1 MHSKS
6 LSVIA
11 FCLVCL
17 GILAKS
23 MPKRLAGYYLPNS
36 YNTSTK
42 EYDEPPG
49 MSSRKSI
56 SGHFIHKKDPP
67 AITGIEIFFS
77 SSLLTGLYRSQNFSC
92 IVDPFFG
99 WWSDTFQRIRN
110 SELFPLKY
118 TECMVR
124 KHFDSLHCF

>member
-1 MHSKS
+1 MH
-6 LSVIA
+6 LCNPAGGYIRW
-11 FCLVCL
+11 
-17 GILAKS
+17 GIDS
-23 MPKRLAGYYLPNS
+23 IHN
-36 YNTSTK
+36 NTSTK
-42 EYDEPPG
+42 EYDELHG
-49 MSSRKSI
+49 LSSRKSI
-56 SGHFIHKKDPP
+56 SDHYIHKKDPP
-67 AITGIEIFFS
+67 AITGIEIFFI
-77 SSLLTGLYRSQNFSC
+77 SSLLTGLYRSQNFSG

>member
-1 MHSKS
+1 MSRDFGKN
-6 LSVIA
+6 
-11 FCLVCL
+11 
-17 GILAKS
+17 
-23 MPKRLAGYYLPNS
+23 MPKHLAGYYLLNS

-56 SGHFIHKKDPP
+56 SSHFIHKKDPP
-67 AITGIEIFFS
+67 AITDIEIFFF
-77 SSLLTGLYRSQNFSC
+77 SSLLTGLYRSQNFSG